1 MEVIYKKNAEEI
13 GIEVGDI
20 IADLVKA
27 KPNSVLGLATGS
39 SPIDTY
45 NRIVERAEK
54 EKIDFSRVVTFNLD
68 EYVDCG
74 DETQTY
80 RRFMD
85 EHLFNRVNINKANTH
100 FPDAAHPE
108 KYDEEIAKAGG
119 VDLQLLGIG
128 ANGHI
133 GFNEPNTPFN
143 SKTHIVELT
152 EKTRSDNARFFKS
165 LDDVPT
171 KAVTMGLSTITKA
184 RKIILIATGINKSAA
199 IALMCRDR
207 DVSCPASV
215 LKDNKNAAA
224 YCDEAA
230 AKYLL

>member
-1 MEVIYKKNAEEI
+1 MEVIYKNNAEEI

-27 KPNSVLGLATGS
+27 KPNAVLGLATGS
-39 SPIDTY
+39 SPIATY
-45 NRIVERAEK
+45 NRIAERAKK
-54 EKIDFSRVVTFNLD
+54 EHIDFSRVVTFNLD
-68 EYVDCG
+68 EYVDCA

-85 EHLFNRVNINKANTH
+85 ENLFDRININKTNTH
-100 FPDAAHPE
+100 FPDANNPE

-133 GFNEPNTPFN
+133 GFNEPYTPFD
-143 SKTHIVELT
+143 SKTHIVTLT
-152 EKTRSDNARFFKS
+152 QKTRSDNARFFKS
-165 LDDVPT
+165 LDEVPE
-171 KAVTMGLSTITKA
+171 KAVTMGLATITKA
-184 RKIILIATGINKSAA
+184 RKIILIATGANKAAA
-199 IALMCRDR
+199 IALMCKEQNTL
-207 DVSCPASV
+207 CPASV
-215 LKDNKNAAA
+215 LKDNPCAFA
-224 YCDEAA
+224 YCDISS